1 MIKVSANLSKKVPM
15 PGVEY
20 SSQQFGA
27 SLEIE
32 VSDADKPESIK
43 SRIQEL
49 YRLLTQTVDEQI
61 AGASKPAPASNA
73 SQPEPAAAST
83 TPRWKQAGSAAKPG
97 NGHQPVPATAAQCKA
112 IEAIISKLGVNLGDV
127 LAEYKVTDAKA
138 LTVKQASKVIDE
150 LKKEQ
155 NARR

>member
-1 MIKVSANLSKKVPM
+1 VIKVSANLSKKVPM

-43 SRIQEL
+43 ARIQEL

-61 AGASKPAPASNA
+61 AGASKPAPASAA

-83 TPRWKQAGSAAKPG
+83 TPRWKQTGNAAKPG

-112 IEAIISKLGVNLGDV
+112 IEAICSKLNVATADV
-127 LAEYKVTDAKA
+127 LADYKVNAVNA
-138 LTVKQASKVIDE
+138 LTVKQASKVIDA

-155 NARR
+155 ANRR